1 MIIKF
6 FKKFNIADGINDNF
20 FVVEV
25 GFTENRTNVTEGL
38 RRNVCVRIFDL
49 NSEDIDPTK
58 LLLLELMVSPNASDG
73 MQ

>member
-1 MIIKF
+1 MIIKLF
-6 FKKFNIADGINDNF
+6 ITDGINDNF
-20 FVVEV
+20 LIVEV
-25 GFTENRTNVTEGL
+25 GFMENRTNVTEGL

-58 LLLLELMVSPNASDG
+58 LLLLELLVSQNASDG